1 MRRVTPGPPG
11 DEPDGAIVT
20 VESPEALKKRR
31 FRNRIVVSAFG
42 AAALV
47 FILGP
52 FLVIWWGSQDFCP
65 TEVKAKGRSS
75 GTDWEVTRSDC
86 GAAVGLVWQVRIIPT
101 KGASHL
107 AFDSRGGPEPVG
119 YEQSGFTGTVTLAE
133 APAGSAERTVAVPLD
148 HRGRPVAPV
157 KYVKGTRIE

>member
-1 MRRVTPGPPG
+1 M
-11 DEPDGAIVT
+11 T

-31 FRNRIVVSAFG
+31 FRNRIVVGAFG
-42 AAALV
+42 VAALV

-52 FLVIWWGSQDFCP
+52 FLVIQWGSQDFCP
-65 TEVKAKGRSS
+65 AEVKAKGRSS

-86 GAAVGLVWQVRIIPT
+86 GPAVGLVWQVRIIPT

-107 AFDSRGGPEPVG
+107 AFDARGGPEPVA
-119 YEQSGFTGTVTLAE
+119 YEQKGFTGTVTLAE
-133 APAGSAERTVAVPLD
+133 APAGSTERTVAIPLD

-157 KYVKGTRIE
+157 KYVKGTRVE